1 MRNKEIIFRRED
13 CRACKSKNLDLF
25 FALKPSPIGDAFI
38 NKNQLDIKQEKF
50 PIDLFMCKDCGLAQ
64 LLDVI
69 DPDIL
74 YGNYIYLTESS
85 VGLKNHFKNFA
96 SHIMQI
102 LKLKENSVVIDLGSN
117 DGILLNFFK
126 NFGMNVIGIEPAKE
140 IAQAANKNGIKTI
153 PKYFSS
159 EVVDNIL
166 QNEGKAKLITSNNVF
181 ANVDDIRSWVK
192 CVENLLDFDG
202 VYVFESF
209 YLLDVI
215 NNFVFD
221 FIYHEHL
228 SAFSVKPIKKLFES
242 VGLNLIKVEHVET
255 KGGSLRYFVQREQG
269 PLSDDGSVADY
280 LALEEKEGLYVK
292 QTYQE
297 FAERVKIIK
306 FESIKKL
313 KELKDEGKVIAGFG
327 ASITGTTLIHHF
339 ELEELLDYLIDDNRD
354 KQGKYSPGIHLPVYP
369 VEHIYQKKPDYVY
382 ILAWRFASYFIDKN
396 EKFINSGGKVIIPV
410 PNLKVIET

>member
-1 MRNKEIIFRRED
+1 MSTNSIIYKRKN
-13 CRACKSKNLDLF
+13 CRGCLSQDLDLF
-25 FALKPSPIGDAFI
+25 FSLRPSPIGDEFVSEDKR
-38 NKNQLDIKQEKF
+38 NIKQEKY
-50 PIDLFMCKDCGLAQ
+50 PIDLYMCNQCNLFQ

-69 DPDIL
+69 NPDVL
-74 YGNYIYLTESS
+74 YGNYIYVTESS
-85 VGLKNHFKNFA
+85 VGLKNHFEKYA
-96 SHIMQI
+96 SYIMKSF
-102 LKLKENSVVIDLGSN
+102 KLKENSLIIDLGSN

-126 NFGMNVIGIEPAKE
+126 NCGMNVIGVEPAKE
-140 IAQAANKNGIKTI
+140 IAEVANKNGIKTI

-159 EVVDNIL
+159 EVVEDIL

-181 ANVDDIRSWVK
+181 ANVDDIQSWAK
-192 CVENLLDFDG
+192 CVEKLLDFDG

-242 VGLNLIKVEHVET
+242 IGLNLIKVEHLET

-297 FAERVKIIK
+297 FEDKIKLLK
-306 FESIKKL
+306 FESTQKL
-313 KELKDEGKVIAGFG
+313 KELKDKGKVIAGFG

-339 ELEELLDYLIDDNRD
+339 ELEELLDYLIDDNKD

-369 VEHIYQKKPDYVY
+369 VEHIYHKKPDYVY
-382 ILAWRFASYFIDKN
+382 ILAWRFASHFIDMN

-410 PNLKVIET
+410 PNFKIIEK